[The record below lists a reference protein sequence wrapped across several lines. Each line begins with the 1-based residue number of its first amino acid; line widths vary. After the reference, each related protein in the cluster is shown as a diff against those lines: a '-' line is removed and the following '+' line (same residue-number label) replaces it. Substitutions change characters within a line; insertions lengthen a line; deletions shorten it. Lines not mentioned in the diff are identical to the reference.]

1 MLKED
6 PSTPNQSQKSK
17 TNATGSF
24 NKTASSTLK
33 GLDRIFHKSLLATKD
48 D

>member
-6 PSTPNQSQKSK
+6 PSTPNQSQKAKS
-17 TNATGSF
+17 NAAGNF

-33 GLDRIFHKSLLATKD
+33 GLDRIFHKSLIVTKYD
-48 D
+48 